1 MAAINDALQRARGVL
16 PVEMQRE
23 ILVGM
28 AVTLMHVFL
37 LRIFVG

>member
-1 MAAINDALQRARGVL
+1 MRCSGVV

-28 AVTLMHVFL
+28 AVTLVHVFL
-37 LRIFVG
+37 LHILVGF